1 LVYDLSSRDVD
12 ACLVIGSMQRT
23 LLELLQ
29 ESLLPSVTPL
39 FRILPPLLRDAFSCP
54 QPLHYR
60 IPGSAT
66 AAEYGGCIWIGNSLV
81 IPSTPH

>member
-1 LVYDLSSRDVD
+1 M
-12 ACLVIGSMQRT
+12 IGSTQRT

-29 ESLLPSVTPL
+29 ECLLPSVTPL
-39 FRILPPLLRDAFSCP
+39 FRILPQLLRGAFSCP

-66 AAEYGGCIWIGNSLV
+66 AAEYGGYIWIGNSLV